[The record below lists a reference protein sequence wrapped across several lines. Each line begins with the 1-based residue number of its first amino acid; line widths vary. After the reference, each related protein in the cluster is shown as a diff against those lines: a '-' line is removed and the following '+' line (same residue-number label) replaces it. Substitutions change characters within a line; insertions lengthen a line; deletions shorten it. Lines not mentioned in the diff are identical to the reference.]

1 MIKDPLRAIAVDDEN
16 HCLTTLEFELGRSC
30 PDVQLIKKIQDS
42 EEAYEVLRTE
52 EFDLLFLDIHLQ
64 ATSGIELLER
74 LMPVDFD
81 VIFVTAYDEY
91 AIKAFDL
98 SAMHYLLKPVNRN
111 KLRSAVDKVIEKRK
125 KIDKFQYE
133 QMLKALRD
141 DLSQSKKVGIPV
153 QDGIEFID
161 PSELLYIKA
170 DSNYSTF
177 YFKDG
182 RKLIVSKTLKTIE
195 ESYLSSG
202 FVRIHKSHLVNV
214 SELSKYIKNDGGY
227 VVLSNGER
235 LSVSRN
241 KRQIL
246 NDLF

>member
-1 MIKDPLRAIAVDDEN
+1 MAKELIRAIAVDDEN
-16 HCLTTLEFELGRSC
+16 HCLKTLEFELSRSC
-30 PDVQLIKKIQDS
+30 PDVELVRKIQDS
-42 EEAYEVLRTE
+42 EEAFEVLKTE

-74 LMPVDFD
+74 LMPVDFE

-111 KLRSAVDKVIEKRK
+111 KLRMAVDKVVEKRK
-125 KIDKFQYE
+125 KIDVQQYD
-133 QMLKALRD
+133 QMLRALRD
-141 DLSQSKKVGIPV
+141 DLSQSKKIGIPV
-153 QDGIEFID
+153 QDGVEFID
-161 PSELLYIKA
+161 PSDILYIKA

-177 YFKDG
+177 HFKDG
-182 RKLIVSKTLKTIE
+182 RKLMVSKTLKTIE
-195 ESYLSSG
+195 ESYLKSG
-202 FVRIHKSHLVNV
+202 FIRIHKSHLVNI
-214 SELSKYIKNDGGY
+214 SELSKYFKNDGGY
-227 VVLSNGER
+227 VILSNGER